1 MKNLRIQLP
10 DDLHARL
17 VAVCTHHGELS
28 HLIRQG
34 VRLVVLAK
42 EQDKKTL
49 DKAKKKEVK

>member
-17 VAVCTHHGELS
+17 VAICTHHGELS

-49 DKAKKKEVK
+49 DKAKKEEVK